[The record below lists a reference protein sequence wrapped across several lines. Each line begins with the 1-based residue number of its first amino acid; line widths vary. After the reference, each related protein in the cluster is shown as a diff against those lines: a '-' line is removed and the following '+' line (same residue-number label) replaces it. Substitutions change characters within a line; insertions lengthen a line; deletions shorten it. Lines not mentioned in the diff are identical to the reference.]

1 MLEMFE
7 KLINEHG
14 SSVILK
20 ERLELINDKYEAL
33 GEKLEISNNKNEL
46 LQKENEQLKQH
57 VAEIQ
62 GQLSATIPKGDN
74 LPQEQKDIL
83 KLLFNTDGSIREEVI
98 SHQVKLEIGILK
110 YHLDELI
117 EKELLNYPS
126 HIRANSFTGTEG
138 YRKHSI
144 SKNGRKCVVENTS
157 T

>member
-14 SSVILK
+14 SSVVLK
-20 ERLELINDKYEAL
+20 ERLKLINDKYEAL
-33 GEKLEISNNKNEL
+33 GEKLEISNNKNEF

-83 KLLFNTDGSIREEVI
+83 KLLFS
-98 SHQVKLEIGILK
+98 QPLK
-110 YHLDELI
+110 
-117 EKELLNYPS
+117 
-126 HIRANSFTGTEG
+126 TTQ
-138 YRKHSI
+138 
-144 SKNGRKCVVENTS
+144 
-157 T
+157 